1 MKIDRLI
8 GITMYLLNRDVVSA
22 GELAERFEVSVR
34 TVSRDIETLNMAG
47 IPVISSTG
55 SGGGYAVTDAFSLNK
70 QIANIDDYFFVVSAL
85 QTLCSAYENKKLD
98 ATLEKLLAVRRGKS
112 PGKSDERRVFV
123 DFGVVKEGENIPEY
137 TRLLEKAIA
146 GETAVSF
153 DYTSAEGAVTHRIA
167 EPLALNY
174 RWYAWY
180 LLAFCST
187 KNDYRIFKL
196 NRMSSL
202 TDTGLPFSRRHE
214 NIAELLDEQWSRD
227 DRERLTVRMLCKP
240 EARAGVMEYFHAA
253 IEEELEN
260 GDFICTF
267 SAINSERLWFSLLMS
282 FGGQVRVLEP
292 ASLIERVKRTA
303 KEIFSRYEN

>member
-1 MKIDRLI
+1 
-8 GITMYLLNRDVVSA
+8 
-22 GELAERFEVSVR
+22 LAERFEVSVR

-47 IPVISSTG
+47 IPIASSTG

-98 ATLEKLLAVRRGKS
+98 ATLEKLLAVRRGK
-112 PGKSDERRVFV
+112 GEQRRVFV

-146 GETAVSF
+146 GETSVRF
-153 DYTSAEGAVTHRIA
+153 DYTSAEGTVTHRAA

-180 LLAFCST
+180 LLAFCNV

-214 NIAELLDEQWSRD
+214 NIAELLDAQWGRD

-240 EARAGVMEYFHAA
+240 EAKAGVTEYFHAV

-260 GDFICTF
+260 GDFICSF
-267 SAINSERLWFSLLMS
+267 SVINSERLWFALLMS

-292 ASLIERVKRTA
+292 TSLIARVKRAA